1 MDQQESPPDPDACPT
16 GIQLTP
22 FNPEF
27 RDCPYRVLNRLRE
40 QEPVHRDRQFDRVV
54 LTRRADIEAVLAD
67 RSLAA
72 DPRKSRPGSFVR
84 MAQVV
89 DETYE
94 PMLLNTDDPEHKRM
108 RSLVAQ
114 AFNLRAV
121 EALRPRIAAVAG
133 ELLDALDGQP
143 SFDLIEAFAGPLP
156 TIVIAELLGVDPS
169 EQKDFKRWSDALV
182 MCLNPRRTPEQNAGL
197 LWSRENLGRFF
208 RRIIAERRA
217 QRGTDLISALVAAE
231 ENNEVLTEQEIV
243 NTANLLLAAGNVT
256 TTDLLGNATLSLLR
270 HPEQAAKLR
279 ARPELAR
286 NAIEE
291 VLRYDPPVISTLR
304 IAPTAREIG
313 GVTVEAGQTIDFVI
327 LGAGH
332 DPAVHADPERFDI
345 ERADTTHSAF
355 GGGAHY
361 CLGAPLARAEAQVAI
376 PLLLARFPRLRL
388 DPDRPVEHKVAPPF
402 NGPKELWVRTD

>member
-1 MDQQESPPDPDACPT
+1 MTEQNAAPDAGACPT
-16 GIQLTP
+16 GLQLTP
-22 FNPEF
+22 FDPEF
-27 RDCPYRVLNRLRE
+27 RECPYAVLAKLRAT
-40 QEPVHRDRQFDRVV
+40 EPVHKDRQFDRVV

-84 MAQVV
+84 MAQIV

-94 PMLLNTDDPEHKRM
+94 PMMLNTDDPEHKRM
-108 RSLVAQ
+108 RTLVAQ
-114 AFNLRAV
+114 AFNLRSV
-121 EALRPRIAAVAG
+121 EAMRPRIAAVAG
-133 ELLDALDGQP
+133 ELLDGLAGRDR
-143 SFDLIEAFAGPLP
+143 FDLIEAFAGPLP
-156 TIVIAELLGVDPS
+156 TIVIAEMLGVDPA

-182 MCLNPRRTPEQNAGL
+182 NCLNPRRSPEQNAAL
-197 LWSRENLGRFF
+197 AWSREMLGAFF
-208 RRIIAERRA
+208 RRIIAERRER
-217 QRGTDLISALVAAE
+217 RGSDLISALVAAE
-231 ENNEVLTEQEIV
+231 EGGEVLSEKEIV

-256 TTDLLGNATLSLLR
+256 TTDLLGNAALALLR
-270 HPEQAAKLR
+270 HPAEMAKLR
-279 ARPELAR
+279 SRPELAR

-304 IAPTAREIG
+304 IAPEERSIG
-313 GVTVEAGQTIDFVI
+313 GVTVAPGQTIDFVI

-332 DPAVHADPERFDI
+332 DPEVHPDAERFDI

-388 DPDRPVEHKVAPPF
+388 DPDHPPTRKVAPPF
-402 NGPKELWVRTD
+402 NGPSTLPVRVD

>member
-1 MDQQESPPDPDACPT
+1 MDQGKSAPDAGDCPT
-16 GIQLTP
+16 GMELTP

-27 RDCPYRVLNRLRE
+27 RECPYRVLERLR
-40 QEPVHRDRQFDRVV
+40 QTEPVHRDRQFDRVV

-67 RSLAA
+67 RSLVA

-84 MAQVV
+84 MAQIV

-94 PMLLNTDDPEHKRM
+94 PMMLNTDDPEHKRM

-114 AFNLRAV
+114 GFNLRAA
-121 EALRPRIAAVAG
+121 EAMRPRIAAVAG
-133 ELLDALDGQP
+133 ELLDALEGRAG
-143 SFDLIEAFAGPLP
+143 FNLIEEFAGPLP
-156 TIVIAELLGVDPS
+156 TIVIAEMLGVDPA

-182 MCLNPRRTPEQNAGL
+182 NCLNPRRSPEQNAAL
-197 LWSRENLGRFF
+197 LWSREHLGAFF
-208 RRIIAERRA
+208 RRIIAERRER
-217 QRGTDLISALVAAE
+217 RGTDLISALVAAE
-231 ENNEVLTEQEIV
+231 ENGEVLTEREII

-256 TTDLLGNATLSLLR
+256 TTDLLGNVALALLR
-270 HPEQAAKLR
+270 HPEQMAKLR
-279 ARPELAR
+279 AQPELAR

-304 IAPTAREIG
+304 IAPAAREIG

-332 DPAVHADPERFDI
+332 DPAVHPDPERFDI
-345 ERADTTHSAF
+345 ERVDTTHSAF

-388 DPDRPVEHKVAPPF
+388 DPDRPVQHKVAPPF